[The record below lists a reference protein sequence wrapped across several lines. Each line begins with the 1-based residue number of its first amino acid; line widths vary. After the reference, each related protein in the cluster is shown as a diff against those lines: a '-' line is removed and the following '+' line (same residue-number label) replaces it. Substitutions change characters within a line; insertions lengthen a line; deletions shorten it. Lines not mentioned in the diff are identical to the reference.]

1 MGALVGATLLMAA
14 SHLVPGWPGVK
25 PRLVAALGRGTYMAA
40 YSALSLG
47 ALLFLAWAWQA
58 TDPAPSPLDL
68 GTAWKQ
74 ATVLLMPI
82 PLFLMLAR
90 VTTKSGGIHTLVR
103 APGSVGVTLWALLH
117 LFAVSDARG
126 AVVFAGF
133 ALIGLGSLRKNL
145 ALAPRRPSPVDWRGI
160 GLWRPLAALALWA
173 GLLALHPLALGVDP
187 GAHLRT

>member
-14 SHLVPGWPGVK
+14 SHLGPGWPGVK
-25 PRLVAALGRGTYMAA
+25 PRLMAAMGRGPYMAA

-47 ALLFLAWAWQA
+47 ALVFLVWAWQA

-68 GTAWKQ
+68 GLGWKR
-74 ATVLLMPI
+74 AAVLLMPV

-90 VTTKSGGIHTLVR
+90 VTTREGGIHTLVR

-145 ALAPRRPSPVDWRGI
+145 ALAPPHPTRVDWRGI
-160 GLWRPLAALALWA
+160 GLWRPAATLALWA
-173 GLLALHPLALGVDP
+173 GLLALHPLALGVAP
-187 GAHLRT
+187 AAYLRT